1 MYRARLGMCFAETH
15 AAMCKSKVI
24 QFTYRDVLR
33 IYRGF
38 SRINRALVRIYRAR
52 LGPYFREIL
61 YSATEM
67 SIFEE
72 PTNRSHPIRCP

>member
-33 IYRGF
+33 IYRVF

-61 YSATEM
+61 FAEM
-67 SIFEE
+67 HAAVQGQVSLCVILFFW
-72 PTNRSHPIRCP
+72 